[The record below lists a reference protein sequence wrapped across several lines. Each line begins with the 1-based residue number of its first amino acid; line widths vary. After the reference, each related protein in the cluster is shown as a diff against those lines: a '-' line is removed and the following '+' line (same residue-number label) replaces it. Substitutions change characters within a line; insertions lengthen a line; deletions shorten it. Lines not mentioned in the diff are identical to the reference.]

1 MSAGAESGLVHVAT
15 RCSIVGLEMTI
26 LIWQLFY
33 NWT

>member
-1 MSAGAESGLVHVAT
+1 MSAGAESGLHVAT